1 MVQDREV
8 IEKLKNGEEQAIS
21 DIMARYERLLWKI
34 VSAVLGKSGS
44 VEDAEECVADVFI
57 ELWKEPDRFDPEK
70 GSLKTWLSMRAR
82 SLAVDRY
89 RKIRRAEHGPLD
101 DALEVEGMDL
111 EAEVIR
117 SEEFKV
123 LIDALGALPDLDREI
138 IERRYLDEQTPKEI
152 SLAVGIDVKKVR
164 NILFRAK
171 QKLTGST
178 VKKGIL

>member
-1 MVQDREV
+1 MVQDREI
-8 IEKLKNGEEQAIS
+8 IEKLKNEDGQAIS

-34 VSAVLGKSGS
+34 VNAVLGRSGS
-44 VEDAEECVADVFI
+44 IEDAEECVADVFI

-89 RKIRRAEHGPLD
+89 RKIKRLEHDTL
-101 DALEVEGMDL
+101 DALAVEGADP

-117 SEEFKV
+117 SEE
-123 LIDALGALPDLDREI
+123 LRILNDALGKLSDIDREI
-138 IERRYLDEQTPKEI
+138 FERRFLDEQTPKEI
-152 SLAVGIDVKKVR
+152 SLATGIDVKKVR

-171 QKLTGST
+171 QKLTEST
-178 VKKGIL
+178 VIKGI

>member
-1 MVQDREV
+1 MVQDREI
-8 IEKLKNGEEQAIS
+8 IEKLKNGDGQAIS

-34 VSAVLGKSGS
+34 VIAVLGKSGS

-57 ELWKEPDRFDPEK
+57 ELWKEPERFDPEK

-89 RKIRRAEHGPLD
+89 RKIRRIEHDPLD
-101 DALEVEGMDL
+101 NASEVEGPDP
-111 EAEVIR
+111 ETEVIR
-117 SEEFKV
+117 SEELKI
-123 LIDALGALPDLDREI
+123 LNDALGMLSDPEREI

-152 SLAVGIDVKKVR
+152 SLATGTDVKKVR

-171 QKLTGST
+171 QKLTEST
-178 VKKGIL
+178 VKKGI

>member
-1 MVQDREV
+1 MVQDREI
-8 IEKLKNGEEQAIS
+8 IEKLKNGDGQAIS

-34 VSAVLGKSGS
+34 VNAVLGSSGS
-44 VEDAEECVADVFI
+44 IEDAEECVADVFI

-89 RKIRRAEHGPLD
+89 RKIKRLEHDTFDSLEFEGPD
-101 DALEVEGMDL
+101 PES
-111 EAEVIR
+111 EVIR
-117 SEEFKV
+117 SEE
-123 LIDALGALPDLDREI
+123 LRILNDALGKLSDIDREI

-152 SLAVGIDVKKVR
+152 SLALGIDVKKVR

-171 QKLTGST
+171 QKLAEST
-178 VKKGIL
+178 AKKGI

>member
-1 MVQDREV
+1 MIQDREI
-8 IEKLKNGEEQAIS
+8 IEKLKNGDGQAIS

-34 VSAVLGKSGS
+34 VNAVLGKSGS

-89 RKIRRAEHGPLD
+89 RKIKRLEHDTL
-101 DALEVEGMDL
+101 DALEVEGTDP

-117 SEEFKV
+117 SEE
-123 LIDALGALPDLDREI
+123 LGILHDALGSLPDIDREI
-138 IERRYLDEQTPKEI
+138 IERRYLDEQSPKEI
-152 SLAVGIDVKKVR
+152 SLALGIDVKKVR
-164 NILFRAK
+164 NVLFRAK
-171 QKLTGST
+171 RKLAEST
-178 VKKGIL
+178 VKKGI